1 MVVISSKSYL
11 VSFAPKLSSSIK
23 IKVSSLQV
31 LIKVLTQDQVVFT
44 HQLFIQTLQ
53 VTYFH
58 CSSPFLPHLIVVFM
72 TENTNPVSIFWC
84 LFLKIF
90 KSDSENQVWNVQ

>member
-1 MVVISSKSYL
+1 MTVIGYKSYL

-31 LIKVLTQDQVVFT
+31 LVKVLTQDQVVFT

-53 VTYFH
+53 MTYFH
-58 CSSPFLPHLIVVFM
+58 YSSLLLPHLMVVFM
-72 TENTNPVSIFWC
+72 TENANPISVFWC
-84 LFLKIF
+84 LFF
-90 KSDSENQVWNVQ
+90 